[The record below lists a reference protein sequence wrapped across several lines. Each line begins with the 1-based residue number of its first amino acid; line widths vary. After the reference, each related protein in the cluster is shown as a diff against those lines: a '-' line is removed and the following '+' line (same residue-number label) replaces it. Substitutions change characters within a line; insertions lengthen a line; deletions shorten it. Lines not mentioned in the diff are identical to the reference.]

1 MHAKYFDIKREI
13 SLIKL
18 FFFFLYIY
26 LDILCLRFIT
36 TLSKLITFNT
46 IYLIFDVAKESSSN

>member
-18 FFFFLYIY
+18 FFFSFVSWY
-26 LDILCLRFIT
+26 
-36 TLSKLITFNT
+36 TLSTLYYYTLKINRFQYNLFN
-46 IYLIFDVAKESSSN
+46 FWFRERVVE